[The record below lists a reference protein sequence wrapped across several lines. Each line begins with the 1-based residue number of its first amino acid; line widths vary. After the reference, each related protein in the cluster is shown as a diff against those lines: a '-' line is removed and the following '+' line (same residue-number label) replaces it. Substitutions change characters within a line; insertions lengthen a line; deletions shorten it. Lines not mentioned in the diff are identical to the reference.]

1 LKNIILALLLVAAIG
16 VDRACAREWSDKSG
30 RHKTDAEFISF
41 KNGKV
46 YLEKE
51 DGNIVS
57 VPIEILSASDLK
69 FLSGKPDV
77 AKYFDSHPELAPRGS
92 KNSAFLTQDFV
103 KIETPSGVNSG
114 EVRRFADMG
123 WAVKSLAFS
132 GNGGILAAG
141 KQDKT
146 LFLFG
151 VNASQTLVEMDDLD
165 ALGQLTC
172 CKFTPDNSKLIVGGY
187 TGRIIV
193 WNVDSSG
200 RLEQASQ
207 FVGHNGEIK
216 TISISRDGKRVVSG
230 GSDKTLKYWNLE
242 TGEEIHSFP
251 VFDGAVRAS
260 FITPSGKQA
269 LGSDGAAL
277 VLFDLEEG
285 EAIQAMDLISTAAHD
300 VAISPDGRK
309 VAVSN
314 HYEIRVWDTKS
325 GEGFLLQDR
334 EIQWS
339 IQFSPDAKKIL
350 SGARAKVNVWDLSKK
365 SRVNV
370 FDTGSYAYVQTLA
383 CSPDNQH
390 VAAIGSSAGQDLQ
403 VFRFAGSSK

>member
-1 LKNIILALLLVAAIG
+1 MLGAIG
-16 VDRACAREWSDKSG
+16 IDRLDAREWSDKSG
-30 RHKTDAEFISF
+30 THKTEAEFISF

-51 DGNIVS
+51 DGSIVS
-57 VPIEILSASDLK
+57 VPIEILSEPDLA
-69 FLSGKPDV
+69 FLNSKPDV
-77 AKYFDSHPELAPRGS
+77 ATFFQSHPEMAPKRAAGPKDS
-92 KNSAFLTQDFV
+92 KQPAKPQFV
-103 KIETPSGVNSG
+103 EIKSPGGAKPG
-114 EVRRFADMG
+114 EVRRFEDMG

-132 GNGGILAAG
+132 GNGGLLAAG

-146 LFLFG
+146 LLLFG
-151 VNASQTLVEMDDLD
+151 VSESQTLTKLEDLD

-172 CKFTPDNSKLIVGGY
+172 CLFTPDNSKLIVGGY
-187 TGRIIV
+187 SGRIIV
-193 WNVDSSG
+193 WNIDSSG
-200 RLEQASQ
+200 RLDQFSQ

-216 TISISRDGKRVVSG
+216 TIAVSKDGKRVVSG
-230 GSDKTLKYWNLE
+230 GGDKTLKYWDIE

-251 VFDGAVRAS
+251 VFEGAVRAS

-269 LGSDGAAL
+269 LGSDGATL

-285 EAIQAMDLISTAAHD
+285 EAIQAMDLVSRSAHD

-314 HYEIRVWDTKS
+314 QYEIRVWDTKS
-325 GEGFLLQDR
+325 GEGFLLQDQ

-339 IQFSPDAKKIL
+339 IQFSPDSQKIL
-350 SGARAKVNVWDLSKK
+350 SGGRAKVNVWDLRKK
-365 SRVNV
+365 IRTNV
-370 FDTGSYAYVQTLA
+370 FDTGSFAYVQTLA
-383 CSPDNQH
+383 CSPDNEH

-403 VFRFAGSSK
+403 VFRFAVSRK